1 MRQIK
6 FPKVTTDVY
15 ALCDKEVEDLS
26 NIDFK
31 EIYNK
36 DIDFPF
42 EDVINILKNPNV
54 IIGTSDTW
62 YLKVGVYDVILIIL
76 SRDKPFGN
84 YKKITISTNNYENE
98 DLKLIL
104 NYFLFLSKG
113 YPKMLEEK
121 SNKELL
127 KIADYYFNN
136 DVWRDFIFD
145 IDNETDLPYNE
156 VLKKILIDEILLEI
170 SLHKLINDGFIKVDY

>member
-15 ALCDKEVEDLS
+15 SLCDNEVEDLG
-26 NIDFK
+26 NIEFK

-42 EDVINILKNPNV
+42 DDVINMLCHPNV
-54 IIGTSDTW
+54 SIGTSDTW
-62 YLKVGVYDVILIIL
+62 YLNVGVHDVILIKF
-76 SRDKPFGN
+76 SRTKPFGH

-113 YPKMLEEK
+113 YSKMLEEK
-121 SNKELL
+121 SNRQLL
-127 KIADYYFNN
+127 KIIEYYFNN
-136 DVWRDFIFD
+136 DVWRDFVFD
-145 IDNETDLPYNE
+145 TDNETELPYNE
-156 VLKKILIDEILLEI
+156 VLREFLIDKILLDV
-170 SLHKLINDGFIKVDY
+170 SLHELINDGFNKIDY